1 MLYYFKLFDI
11 PAWVKDPKAKAATSK
26 QIGDADSDDGVTF
39 QNSKESYKR
48 NVSSSSSS
56 KNSSSKRMK
65 NDKSSRQTEK
75 KENHPR
81 CEGCGRYHGGTKAE
95 CMCRNHPDFNHSKAL
110 WEQSTI
116 GLKYASLQRTHID
129 FKKRLNLQTNV
140 FEDSNYEPASWRR
153 ERREVSLFL
162 LNNIKINNSDII
174 YLRSEII
181 PGVEAKVLLDT
192 GAQSNFISK
201 DFFNILN
208 NNQLL
213 LNRILT
219 DTSIRV
225 CSAFAKCLV
234 TKEIV
239 SFKIRIVDPVTN
251 IAVDLANL
259 QAHIVDTL
267 PCEVVV
273 GRKSIAANNLISTF
287 HAHLCGYSNSLEG
300 MEPGTCVEGTPEAL
314 LTESK
319 VSEMCT
325 CVTTPVLLTNS
336 KSQRLLDYSRMSG
349 KQLEINLLQFR
360 KEELLGIESDEDHV
374 DEYIDKYD

>member
-1 MLYYFKLFDI
+1 M
-11 PAWVKDPKAKAATSK
+11 
-26 QIGDADSDDGVTF
+26 
-39 QNSKESYKR
+39 
-48 NVSSSSSS
+48 
-56 KNSSSKRMK
+56 
-65 NDKSSRQTEK
+65 
-75 KENHPR
+75 
-81 CEGCGRYHGGTKAE
+81 
-95 CMCRNHPDFNHSKAL
+95 
-110 WEQSTI
+110 
-116 GLKYASLQRTHID
+116 
-129 FKKRLNLQTNV
+129 

-219 DTSIRV
+219 DTSICV

-259 QAHIVDTL
+259 QAHI
-267 PCEVVV
+267 
-273 GRKSIAANNLISTF
+273 
-287 HAHLCGYSNSLEG
+287 
-300 MEPGTCVEGTPEAL
+300 
-314 LTESK
+314 
-319 VSEMCT
+319 
-325 CVTTPVLLTNS
+325 
-336 KSQRLLDYSRMSG
+336 
-349 KQLEINLLQFR
+349 
-360 KEELLGIESDEDHV
+360 
-374 DEYIDKYD
+374 